1 MIHEPISNT
10 QNTCYFIE
18 ISLLILVQYRL
29 PPTVSLFRQLHIE

>member
-18 ISLLILVQYRL
+18 ISLLILIQYRL
-29 PPTVSLFRQLHIE
+29 PTVSLFRQLHIE